1 MSKFRVNE
9 QDNLLPEQVNPELW
23 PSVDEQTLNTEARVE
38 YLKRKQAVL
47 MYFKREGDYKE
58 IYSLTG
64 IRDQNLRRL
73 IKRCMS
79 IDSYGVVWGFR
90 ALIPQKNVKD
100 YKLNIINNKK
110 NDARNTGEF
119 KLLLEK
125 YPDIKELIDDLFL
138 GRNRRTLEPGMKPK
152 YIHKKFIDACREKGI
167 ALTNYPFNTSYLG
180 SKALQRYLRELS
192 AKYFGKVSTR
202 VGIEAAQ
209 RAKRVG
215 IGEQNH
221 PSTLTPYQKVQFD
234 AHRIDGIFVIDMI
247 TPEGDIVTL
256 TLDRFWILTLIDIA
270 TRTVIGY
277 SISLNKEYN
286 ASDVMQCV
294 RNSVIPHTR
303 VSLTISGLTYHE
315 VGGFPSEVFE
325 EAKWAV
331 WDVICYDNA
340 KSHLSNLVQDRL
352 KNLIG
357 CISNLGPVALPTR
370 RGIMERFFQTF
381 EEIGVH
387 RLPNTTGSNPN
398 DPRRNDPEKN
408 AVKWNISY
416 EHLKQIIDVLISNY
430 NGTPHGGIY
439 HQSPLELLGKRLK
452 TGLFPRILETENQ
465 SEILFLQTTI
475 TGTVR
480 GSQQSGKRPYI
491 QYKGVE
497 YRSDKLSN
505 SAHLIGKQLKLQVNV
520 DDIRTLKAYLQ
531 DGSEFGYLSAAGK
544 WSLTPHTLQNRIA
557 INSLVKRKMIHFTTW
572 DDPMFVYIDYL
583 KKNAASKKRGAV
595 NKVTHV
601 TEVSQAKRKKVNEPI
616 EQVKQLEEAKL
627 HIDALEKARELT
639 QTNMNQRE
647 SDKIDN
653 MLALFKTKTH

>member
-1 MSKFRVNE
+1 MNE
-9 QDNLLPEQVNPELW
+9 QENLLPEQVNPELW
-23 PSVDEQTLNTEARVE
+23 PTVDEEILSDEARLE
-38 YLKRKQAVL
+38 YLRRKQAVL

-58 IYSLTG
+58 IYALTG
-64 IRDQNLRRL
+64 IREQNLRRL

-90 ALIPQKNVKD
+90 ALIPQKNVNN

-110 NDARNTGEF
+110 NVSRKSGEF

-125 YPDIKELIDDLFL
+125 YPDIKDLIDDLFL
-138 GRNRRTLEPGMKPK
+138 GRNKRTLEPAMKPK

-167 ALTNYPFNTSYLG
+167 ALTDYPFNTSYLG
-180 SKALQRYLRELS
+180 SKALQRYLRDLS
-192 AKYFGKVSTR
+192 AKYFGKATSR
-202 VGIEAAQ
+202 IGMEAAQ

-221 PSTLTPYQKVQFD
+221 PSTLIPYQKVQFD
-234 AHRIDGIFVIDMI
+234 AHRIDGIFVIDMV
-247 TPEGDIVTL
+247 TPEGDTLTL

-270 TRTVIGY
+270 TRNVIGY

-303 VSLTISGLTYHE
+303 FPITISGLTYHE

-370 RGIMERFFQTF
+370 RGIIERFFQTF
-381 EEIGVH
+381 EEVGLH

-398 DPRRNDPEKN
+398 DPRRSDPEKN

-416 EHLKQIIDVLISNY
+416 DHLKQIVDVLISNY

-452 TGLFPRILETENQ
+452 SGLLPRILETEKQ
-465 SEILFLQTTI
+465 SEVLFLQTRI
-475 TGTVR
+475 TRTVR

-491 QYKGVE
+491 QYEGVE

-505 SAHLIGKQLKLQVNV
+505 SAHLIGKELILQVNV

-544 WSLTPHTLQNRIA
+544 WSLTPHTLQNRKA
-557 INSLVKRKMIHFTTW
+557 INKLVQRKLIHFTTW
-572 DDPMFVYIDYL
+572 DDPMFVYIDFL
-583 KKNAASKKRGAV
+583 KKNAASRKRGAV
-595 NKVTHV
+595 NKVTQV
-601 TEVSQAKRKKVNEPI
+601 TEVSQDKRKKVNEPI

-627 HIDALEKARELT
+627 HNDALEKARELT
-639 QTNMNQRE
+639 KSNMIQRE
-647 SDKIDN
+647 SDHIDN
-653 MLALFKTKTH
+653 MLSLFKTKTH